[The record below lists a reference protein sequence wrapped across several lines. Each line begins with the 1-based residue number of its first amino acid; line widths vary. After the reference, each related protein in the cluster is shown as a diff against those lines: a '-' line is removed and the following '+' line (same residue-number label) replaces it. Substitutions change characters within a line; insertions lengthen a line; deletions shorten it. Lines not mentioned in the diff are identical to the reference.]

1 MLIRVNGKTI
11 DNNNETTGTKRNSI
25 FTARFCNLMDGA
37 ITGKRITQGEIA
49 EYIGTS
55 RQAVSQYCN
64 GVSVPSYDSLVKIA
78 DFFGVTTDY
87 LLGRTDTPSGKTSRD
102 NDLGLPDRT
111 IFEIRN
117 MTDDKRQII
126 GDMISSRYFADL
138 LCAIQENIKL
148 TQAEI
153 NHIESILNKEIAF
166 DDSVYTLTD
175 SFLYSEL
182 IDRYPFL
189 KNRLH
194 LAIGESAIIKQREE
208 INEAFSKII
217 EQITHWNKLQNRKKE
232 LRRTQREQEKSNT
245 IMV

>member
-1 MLIRVNGKTI
+1 MLPVKELTI
-11 DNNNETTGTKRNSI
+11 ISNNPSSD
-25 FTARFCNLMDGA
+25 FTARFRDLMDNTVNNG
-37 ITGKRITQGEIA
+37 RITQSQIA
-49 EYIGTS
+49 DYIGIS
-55 RQAVSQYCN
+55 RQAISQYYT
-64 GVSVPSYDSLVKIA
+64 GVSIPSFETLLKIA
-78 DFFGVTTDY
+78 DFFKVTTDY
-87 LLGRTDTPSGKTSRD
+87 LLGRSDTSVVRIYTTPKLS
-102 NDLGLPDRT
+102 DRT
-111 IFEIRN
+111 MHTLYSMTEEEIE
-117 MTDDKRQII
+117 II
-126 GDMISSRYFADL
+126 DSLICSRFFKDL
-138 LCAIQENIKL
+138 LTAIQENIKL

-189 KNRLH
+189 KNRIH

-232 LRRTQREQEKSNT
+232 LRRTQRGQEKS
-245 IMV
+245 IL